1 MTIPFLKS
9 SPRLALAGLF
19 LLAVA
24 AGGCSDDSSDNSGGG
39 PGASTTYE
47 GLLAALDGQT
57 GPLSITFASA
67 VAAPPQQAG
76 AGPDLVAGAPVD
88 ATGTLQLGGSG
99 VVALTGTVDGDAVNL
114 SGGGWT
120 LTGTLSNG
128 LISGTFTGPGAAG
141 SWIAA
146 AGSTTNPAIALCGS
160 FSALDY
166 TTNPP
171 GEDFG
176 SFSVVI
182 AKPVVLGVAVGSEGE
197 ATNFTGTATAST
209 ITINLTTPE
218 GTLQATGEYDEFG
231 IGGSFEVL
239 VGGQTISD
247 GSFSGGTCE
256 QPT

>member
-24 AGGCSDDSSDNSGGG
+24 AGGCSDDSSNNPGGG

-47 GLLAALDGQT
+47 GLLAAENGLT

-67 VAAPPQQAG
+67 VAAPSQQAG
-76 AGPDLVAGAPVD
+76 AGPELAAAAPVA

-114 SGGGWT
+114 SGGGYV
-120 LTGTLSNG
+120 LTGMLSG
-128 LISGTFTGPGAAG
+128 GTITGTFTGPGVVGSWVAAG
-141 SWIAA
+141 
-146 AGSTTNPAIALCGS
+146 GSTSNPAIALCGS
-160 FSALDY
+160 FSSLDY
-166 TTNPP
+166 TENPP
-171 GEDFG
+171 TEDFG

-182 AKPVVLGVAVGSEGE
+182 ARPVVLGLAVGSDGTTINL
-197 ATNFTGTATAST
+197 AGTATAST
-209 ITINLTTPE
+209 ITINLTTPQ
-218 GTLQATGEYDEFG
+218 GTLNATGEYDAFG
-231 IGGSFEVL
+231 IGGTFEVL
-239 VGGQTISD
+239 VGGQVITD

-256 QPT
+256 QPI

>member
-1 MTIPFLKS
+1 MTISFLKS

-24 AGGCSDDSSDNSGGG
+24 AGGCSDDSSNNPGGG

-47 GLLAALDGQT
+47 GLLAAENGLT

-76 AGPDLVAGAPVD
+76 AGPDLVASAPVE

-114 SGGGWT
+114 SGGGWI

-128 LISGTFTGPGAAG
+128 LITGTFTGPGAIG

-146 AGSTTNPAIALCGS
+146 GGSASSPAIALCGS
-160 FSALDY
+160 FSSLDY
-166 TTNPP
+166 TSNPP

-182 AKPVVLGVAVGSEGE
+182 ARPAVLGVAVGSDG
-197 ATNFTGTATAST
+197 TTINFSGTATAST
-209 ITINLTTPE
+209 ITINLTTPQ
-218 GTLQATGEYDEFG
+218 GTLNATGEYDAFG
-231 IGGSFEVL
+231 IGGTFEVL
-239 VGGQTISD
+239 VGSQVISD